1 MQVLFQL
8 LTLHTAV
15 QQERI
20 LPLMASR
27 GFGSSCNNMVLS
39 HILEGLGK
47 TMKTFVTIPPTE
59 IKT

>member
-1 MQVLFQL
+1 
-8 LTLHTAV
+8 
-15 QQERI
+15 
-20 LPLMASR
+20 MASR

-47 TMKTFVTIPPTE
+47 TMKTFVKILPTE